1 MIKIQSK
8 HNHTPGSLVRI
19 HRTNSYG
26 VILSKNEVGDYNVK
40 GFNLFKNWPL
50 KQIQL
55 YFIKK
60 AFK

>member
-1 MIKIQSK
+1 MIKLQSK
-8 HNHTPGSLVRI
+8 YNHNPGSLVRI
-19 HRTNSYG
+19 YKTNSYG
-26 VILSKNEVGDYNVK
+26 IILSKNEVGDYNVK
-40 GFNLFKNWPL
+40 AFNLFRHWPL

>member
-1 MIKIQSK
+1 MIKLQSK
-8 HNHTPGSLVRI
+8 YNHIPGTLVRI
-19 HRTNSYG
+19 FKTNNYG
-26 VILSKNEVGDYNVK
+26 IILSKNEVGDYNVQS
-40 GFNLFKNWPL
+40 FNLFKRWPL